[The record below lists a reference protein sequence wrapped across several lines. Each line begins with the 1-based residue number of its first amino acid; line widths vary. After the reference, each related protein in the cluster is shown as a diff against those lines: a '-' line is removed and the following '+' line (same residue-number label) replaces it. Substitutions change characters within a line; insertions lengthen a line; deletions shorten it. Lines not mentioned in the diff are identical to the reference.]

1 MALLAI
7 LLGLALLWGYI
18 ALAVY
23 STKKVWTHTTSYP
36 DWGRVLLC
44 TLVLT
49 VFFAPGFVA
58 GGHGVGVAPAWVAL
72 FDPGSNRFLIRNA
85 LISLAVTWTVLFVI
99 GMIARSIRKHR

>member
-23 STKKVWTHTTSYP
+23 STKKVWAHTASYP

-44 TLVLT
+44 ALVLA

-58 GGHGVGVAPAWVAL
+58 GGHGVGIAPAWVAVV
-72 FDPGSNRFLIRNA
+72 DPGSNRFLIRNA

-99 GMIARSIRKHR
+99 GVIARSIRKHR

>member
-7 LLGLALLWGYI
+7 VLGLALLWGYI

-23 STKKVWTHTTSYP
+23 STKKVWALTASYP
-36 DWGRVLLC
+36 EWSRVLLC
-44 TLVLT
+44 TFVLT

-72 FDPGSNRFLIRNA
+72 IDSDSNRSLIRNA

-99 GMIARSIRKHR
+99 GVIARSIRKHR